1 MMALMWKDIVGHET
15 QIALLKSYIAMNKV
29 PHAFLFSGP
38 MGLGK
43 TRVAHEFFKAIN
55 CLESLSEPCDA
66 CRNCTKADSGTH
78 PDLVTLGN
86 EDGWIQVKDVRS
98 VIGDIGL
105 KPFEARSRVVII
117 SPAERMN
124 KASANA
130 LLKTLE
136 EPPQGTVIILVS
148 HKPTML
154 LPTIV
159 SRCQIIRFTP
169 VDASSCSGVSI
180 DPVLLR
186 LTSGSIGSVSGLDD
200 EDILRIRNE
209 MVRIVNGDDPFDLVS
224 KYFSAANPSKDTAMI
239 VVLLAE
245 SILRDILV
253 LYHHGE
259 KLIHE
264 ELSSLPINNVRLEA
278 VEGLTDCIH
287 GIRRGMNENINLKN
301 AMSELLIMLSDVAA
315 VRV

>member
-15 QIALLKSYIAMNKV
+15 QIALLKSYIAANKV

-43 TRVAHEFFKAIN
+43 TKVAHEFFKAIN
-55 CLESLSEPCDA
+55 CLESPSEPCDT
-66 CRNCTKADSGTH
+66 CRNCTKADIGAH
-78 PDLVTLGN
+78 PDLVTLGTQ
-86 EDGWIQVKDVRS
+86 EGWIQVRDVRS

-148 HKPTML
+148 HKPTLL

-169 VDASSCSGVSI
+169 VDASACSGMSI

-200 EDILRIRNE
+200 EDIVRIRNE
-209 MVRIVNGDDPFDLVS
+209 MVKIVSGDDPFDLVS
-224 KYFSAANPSKDTAMI
+224 KYFSTANPSKDAATI
-239 VVLLAE
+239 VLLLAE
-245 SILRDILV
+245 SMIRDILV
-253 LYHHGE
+253 LYHRGE
-259 KLIHE
+259 KLINE
-264 ELSSLPINNVRLEA
+264 ELSELPINNVRLEDIGDLA
-278 VEGLTDCIH
+278 GCIH

-315 VRV
+315 ARV

>member
-1 MMALMWKDIVGHET
+1 MMATMWKDIIGHEN
-15 QIALLKSYIAMNKV
+15 QIARLKSYIVTNKV

-43 TRVAHEFFKAIN
+43 TKAAHEFFKAIN
-55 CLESLSEPCDA
+55 CLESPSEPCDA
-66 CRNCTKADSGTH
+66 CRNCTKADSGSH
-78 PDLVTLGN
+78 PDLITLGS
-86 EDGWIQVKDVRS
+86 EDGWIPVKDVRA

-105 KPFEARSRVVII
+105 KPFEARLRIVII
-117 SPAERMN
+117 EPAERMN

-130 LLKTLE
+130 ILKTLE

-148 HKPTML
+148 HKSTML

-169 VDASSCSGVSI
+169 VDASACSGMSI

-186 LTSGSIGSVSGLDD
+186 LTSGSIGSVSSLDE
-200 EDILRIRNE
+200 EDIIHIRAE
-209 MVRIVNGDDPFDLVS
+209 MVKIVSGGDPFDLVS
-224 KYFSAANPSKDTAMI
+224 KYFSAATPSKDAATI
-239 VVLLAE
+239 VLLLAE
-245 SILRDILV
+245 SMIRDILV
-253 LYHHGE
+253 LYHRGE
-259 KLIHE
+259 KFINE
-264 ELSSLPINNVRLEA
+264 ELKDLPVKNIRCEDMD
-278 VEGLTDCIH
+278 ELTESIH

-315 VRV
+315 VRL